1 MPLPAIIP
9 SEFYTA
15 VYASLKVWTDPDHAR
30 QAWPMGG
37 AIGEGVLG
45 AGDHFHSNG
54 FSEANF
60 WWW

>member
-37 AIGEGVLG
+37 AIGEGEIERE
-45 AGDHFHSNG
+45 H
-54 FSEANF
+54 ERRKK
-60 WWW
+60 